1 MAKKSRRARRA
12 STTAR
17 PVRIARPAS
26 SPRLAK
32 EANDVDFR
40 SEYHYVVEDLRR
52 IGIIALVLLV
62 LLIALALV
70 FA

>member
-1 MAKKSRRARRA
+1 MAKKSRRARQA

-17 PVRIARPAS
+17 PVRIARPAL
-26 SPRLAK
+26 SPSVAK
-32 EANDVDFR
+32 ETNDVDFR
-40 SEYHYVVEDLRR
+40 SEYQYVVEDLKR

-62 LLIALALV
+62 LLIALAFV